1 MDAKR
6 RKLDPKSKKCVLVD
20 YSYEQKGYN
29 CYNPRTKQVRVNRD
43 VVFDESPSWYLPSTP
58 NLNSNLSSEDEVSE
72 AEMPPDEREIRA
84 LEESLISFWLSGS
97 YERLSRRAGV

>member
-1 MDAKR
+1 M
-6 RKLDPKSKKCVLVD
+6 VG
-20 YSYEQKGYN
+20 YSYEQKGYK
-29 CYNPRTKQVRVNRD
+29 CYSPRTKQVRVSRD
-43 VVFDESPSWYLPSTP
+43 VVFDESASCYLPSTP
-58 NLNSNLSSEDEVSE
+58 IPNSNPGSEDEFSE